1 MTKSDVIIALA
12 SELKLTSHESTSI
25 INTILNTM
33 TEALCR
39 NQAVEIR
46 GFGTFT
52 IREYKSYEGTHP
64 KTGKKIEV
72 KKKKLPF
79 FKAGKTLK
87 ERVANLDPKINNGH

>member
-1 MTKSDVIIALA
+1 MTKSELVAALA
-12 SELKLTSHESTSI
+12 NDQKLTAHESISI
-25 INTILNTM
+25 INTILDTM
-33 TEALCR
+33 VDALCQ

-52 IREYKSYEGTHP
+52 IREYEPYEGRNP

-79 FKAGKTLK
+79 FKVGKELK
-87 ERVANLDPKINNGH
+87 EKVAVKLNRC